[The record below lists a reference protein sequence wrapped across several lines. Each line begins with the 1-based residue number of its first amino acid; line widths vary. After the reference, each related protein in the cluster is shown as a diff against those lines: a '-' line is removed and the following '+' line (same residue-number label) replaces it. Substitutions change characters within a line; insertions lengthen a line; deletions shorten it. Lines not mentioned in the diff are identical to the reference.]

1 MITFTIPGPP
11 VGKGRPRATTING
24 MARLYTP
31 KKTVSYEGLVAHAAQ
46 AAMRGQP
53 LIECPVHLDLLIR
66 CQVPASWSLK
76 KQRMALAGEI
86 FPATKPDADNI
97 VKAIGDACNGV
108 VWRDDVQAV
117 DGSWRKRYAAVP
129 GVVVT
134 IMPVVADPVQEPIPM
149 PNQGSILQTERDLCA
164 SPF

>member
-1 MITFTIPGPP
+1 MP
-11 VGKGRPRATTING
+11 
-24 MARLYTP
+24 
-31 KKTVSYEGLVAHAAQ
+31 Q
-46 AAMRGQP
+46 
-53 LIECPVHLDLLIR
+53 
-66 CQVPASWSLK
+66 SWSQK

-86 FPATKPDADNI
+86 FPTTKPDADNI

-117 DGSWRKRYAAVP
+117 DGAWRKRYAAVP

-134 IMPVVADPVQEPIPM
+134 VTPLTIDPVQEVIAM
-149 PNQGSILQTERDLCA
+149 PVPQAAQDPCA

>member
-1 MITFTIPGPP
+1 MITFIVPGPA
-11 VGKGRPRATTING
+11 VGKGRAKATHIPG
-24 MARLYTP
+24 LGVRMYTP
-31 KKTVSYEGLVAHAAQ
+31 KKTASYEGLVAHEAQ
-46 AAMRGQP
+46 IAMAGKP
-53 LIECPVHLDLLIR
+53 LIECPVKIDLLIR

-117 DGSWRKRYAAVP
+117 DGAWRKRYAAVP

-134 IMPVVADPVQEPIPM
+134 ITALSVDPVQEGLPM
-149 PNQGSILQTERDLCA
+149 ELPANLQTERDLCA